1 MTNDIDLNDAFTKA
15 LMSQVPAEPPPT
27 PLIFLNHD
35 GDCIEVLVSNDNY
48 RAERIDS
55 LVTVYWN
62 RESGELV
69 GALVKGIRRA
79 SLPRWWSI
87 SRALR
92 LRSWMAR

>member
-1 MTNDIDLNDAFTKA
+1 MANDIDLNDAFTKA
-15 LMSQVPAEPPPT
+15 LMSRVSAEPLPT

-62 RESGELV
+62 RETGELV
-69 GALVKGIRRA
+69 GALVKGIRSFIAKMVERF
-79 SLPRWWSI
+79 
-87 SRALR
+87 RALR